1 MNFKCEKCDY
11 TTNNKASFTKHMN
24 RKTPCKKKEVS
35 ENTDEPRSERYV
47 EPRSEQSTAENKQ
60 SVSKERQPVV
70 DNNNGTNDE
79 SENNPT
85 TILRISEDMLI
96 DMMVM
101 YYHSYKMMER
111 KYGQEFVEKE
121 KPNLKRLLYE
131 LLRIED

>member
-11 TTNNKASFTKHMN
+11 TTNIKASFTKHMN
-24 RKTPCKKKEVS
+24 RKTPCKKKAVS
-35 ENTDEPRSERYV
+35 ENTVEPRERYV
-47 EPRSEQSTAENKQ
+47 EPRERQ
-60 SVSKERQPVV
+60 SVSNERQPVA
-70 DNNNGTNDE
+70 DNNNETNDE
-79 SENNPT
+79 SGNNPT

-121 KPNLKRLLYE
+121 KPNLRRLLYE
-131 LLRIED
+131 LLKIED

>member
-24 RKTPCKKKEVS
+24 RKTPCKKKSVS
-35 ENTDEPRSERYV
+35 ESKNERCERSTV
-47 EPRSEQSTAENKQ
+47 NN
-60 SVSKERQPVV
+60 QPLTNN

-96 DMMVM
+96 DMMVL

-121 KPNLKRLLYE
+121 KPNLRRLLDE
-131 LLRIED
+131 LLKIDD